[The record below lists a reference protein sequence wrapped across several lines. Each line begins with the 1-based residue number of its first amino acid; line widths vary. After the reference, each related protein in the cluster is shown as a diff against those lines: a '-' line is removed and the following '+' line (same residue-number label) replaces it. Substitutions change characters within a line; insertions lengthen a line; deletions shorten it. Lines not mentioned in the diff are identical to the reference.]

1 MYDPEMDGCA
11 QIVAEYFKSKDFT
24 EHTEKTPYY
33 HMGATITDS
42 ILQAGLNYR
51 CVVYPRV
58 LKLLEEFPDYKTTS
72 DFLILMQIQPL
83 SELIAWRSEEKL
95 KRIFD
100 LTWFLFNQGVE
111 DEEHLSRWLKST
123 SNAQSLLQIKGIG
136 PKTLDYIG
144 LLSGNQAIAIDRHLF
159 TFLERLGMP
168 NKTYHEAKVIYSKA
182 SQILGV
188 SNYQLDQKIWLL
200 MSSI

>member
-1 MYDPEMDGCA
+1 VYDPEVDSYA
-11 QIVAEYFKSKDFT
+11 QIVAQYFESKDFT
-24 EHTEKTPYY
+24 EDSQKTPYY

-51 CVVYPRV
+51 SVVYPRV
-58 LKLLEEFPDYKTTS
+58 LKLLEGFPDYKTTS

-83 SELIAWRSEEKL
+83 SELIAWRNEEKL

-100 LTWFLFNQGVE
+100 LTWYLFNQGVE
-111 DEEHLSRWLKST
+111 NEDELSRWLIST
-123 SNAQSLLQIKGIG
+123 SNAQTLLQIKGIG

-159 TFLERLGMP
+159 LFLERMGIP
-168 NKTYHEAKVIYSKA
+168 NKTYNEAKVIYNKA